1 MTAKRWQPSEAEM
14 KRFIREFFKNWA
26 HLEGIEARLEGIRVE
41 FQRLNDNIEAVNSLG
56 VSKKRKR

>member
-14 KRFIREFFKNWA
+14 KRFIREFFKYWA